1 MKCIQLSNLTLLPHF
16 FSPGCTFCG
25 IVAGR
30 PDPTPHNFAIFNARG
45 GDGLQAN
52 THRDSYPPRVVVSW
66 CSFFISCFLIVT
78 LLTQRLPV
86 RFIPEQDWIT
96 AMRNDMIYHCCFD
109 IPWWILPHAS
119 DAEWM
124 LNQEPF
130 SFLLPPRVVST
141 FGSSTYFFW
150 VQWLVCFTILLPWRY
165 QCTAAWVPAGNIRF
179 VWHASLRFLLTLT

>member
-1 MKCIQLSNLTLLPHF
+1 MKYIQFSTSALPPHF

-25 IVAGR
+25 IVAGQ

-86 RFIPEQDWIT
+86 RFIPEQGWIT
-96 AMRNDMIYHCCFD
+96 AMRNDMIHNCCFD
-109 IPWWILPHAS
+109 IPWWILSHAS
-119 DAEWM
+119 DTEWM

-130 SFLLPPRVVST
+130 AFLLPPRVVST
-141 FGSSTYFFW
+141 LGSSTYFFR

-179 VWHASLRFLLTLT
+179 VWHVPCSFLDSC